1 MAIYID
7 GKYTTY
13 DNIFDLLEE
22 RNICPWEYASKKYIG
37 RDINQVLNEWAN
49 NHQTYYYIRDKR
61 YNFELK

>member
-1 MAIYID
+1 MTIYIN

-13 DNIFDLLEE
+13 DNIFDMLEE

-37 RDINQVLNEWAN
+37 RGLDQVLDEWAN
-49 NHQTYYYIRDKR
+49 TNKTYYYISGKR